1 MRHRQRNL
9 TDPAI
14 PCGHR
19 TGACLIVTCDSSTMT
34 DEVALRPIG
43 TVTGGRDEWVEDD
56 WYGVKSVIRLDSE
69 QFDPGVVLGLAD
81 FSHLEVVF
89 YFERIDPSAVHTEP
103 RPARGNPAWPS
114 VGVFAGHSPFRPNL
128 LGVSRCRL
136 LAVEGMDLHVADLDA
151 LDGTPVLDVKPYM
164 VEFAPRDP
172 VTQPTWSTELMHDYY

>member
-1 MRHRQRNL
+1 M
-9 TDPAI
+9 
-14 PCGHR
+14 
-19 TGACLIVTCDSSTMT
+19 IVTCDSSTMT